1 MAIGTNDTAAAHGN
15 HRVSITINAP
25 VELVYTLWTKFEN
38 FPHYL
43 NHILQVQTNPNNP
56 LLQHWKGKIFGVEQE
71 WDAEITNLTA
81 NHVIAWRS
89 IEGFENSG
97 SLTFERREP
106 TNQLG
111 GGTTVTVQIGYDP
124 PLGIFGDVAEALWYK
139 QRFDEG
145 LEEDMTRFNQLC
157 ERIYGHMNDRVKD
170 GESMETAM
178 AEALSS
184 EHISME
190 QNLPNSPEPAQY
202 EMSYSPSPNIIT
214 TTELKNRLQW
224 GEVGFTIL
232 DVRSSDS
239 YQQGHIQGASNAPLE
254 MIEEYV
260 RQIVGPMN
268 AKGDRQIIVYS
279 ESGDNLSASAARR
292 LYELGHRQVFDYT
305 DGFSAWISADQSV
318 EMPSADQTLRKGLP
332 ERHDPERP
340 VYDERVI
347 TASSRQSD
355 SPKDKVE
362 EQNQRI

>member
-81 NHVIAWRS
+81 NHIIAWRS

-97 SLTFERREP
+97 SLTFERRES

-157 ERIYGHMNDRVKD
+157 ERLYGHMNDRIKG

-190 QNLPNSPEPAQY
+190 RNLPNSPEPAPY

-232 DVRSSDS
+232 DVRSSNS

-268 AKGDRQIIVYS
+268 ARGDRQIIVYS

-292 LYELGHRQVFDYT
+292 LNELGHRQVFDYT

-318 EMPSADQTLRKGLP
+318 EMPSAAQTLRKGLP

-340 VYDERVI
+340 IYDERVI
-347 TASSRQSD
+347 TASPRQSD
-355 SPKDKVE
+355 SPKDKVQ